1 MLVLSRKEE
10 QKILFPALGISLE
23 ILHIKGSTVR
33 VGIDAPM
40 EVRIVRDELVDGTLD
55 EQINRLPPKLRHE
68 FRNELNSISIASQLF
83 KQEMECGNFDDAAKT
98 FDKLVQRLNRVSK
111 SKLLAGKL
119 PSGSF
124 PSRRLSS
131 PAVTANKPLRALVVE
146 DEANEREMLA
156 GFLRLQGYQVDTAAD
171 GDEAFEYLQANVD
184 TAIVLVDMRMPRCDG
199 PTAIRRIRENRNLDQ
214 VKIFAISGS
223 PPEENQSAS
232 EDVNGWFMK
241 PLNPQLLIESLPSNN

>member
-40 EVRIVRDELVDGTLD
+40 EVRIVRDELVDGGTID
-55 EQINRLPPKLRHE
+55 DHVNRLPRELRHE
-68 FRNELNSISIASQLF
+68 FRNELNAISIASHLF
-83 KQEMECGNFDDAAKT
+83 KQEMECGSFDDAALT
-98 FDKLVQRLNRVSK
+98 FDKLVQRLERISK
-111 SKLLAGKL
+111 SKLLASKL
-119 PSGSF
+119 PSLS
-124 PSRRLSS
+124 LSS
-131 PAVTANKPLRALVVE
+131 PSVTAIKPLRALVVE
-146 DEANEREMLA
+146 DDANERELLA

-171 GDEAFEYLQANVD
+171 GDEAFEHLQANVD
-184 TAIVLVDMRMPRCDG
+184 TEIVLVDMRMPRCDG
-199 PTAIRRIRENRNLDQ
+199 PTAIRRIRENRNLDE

>member
-40 EVRIVRDELVDGTLD
+40 EVRILRDELVDGGTID
-55 EQINRLPPKLRHE
+55 DHVNRLPRELRHE
-68 FRNELNSISIASQLF
+68 FRNELNAISIASHLF
-83 KQEMECGNFDDAAKT
+83 KQEMECGSFDDAALT
-98 FDKLVQRLNRVSK
+98 FDKLVQRLERISK
-111 SKLLAGKL
+111 SKLLASKL
-119 PSGSF
+119 PSLS
-124 PSRRLSS
+124 LSS
-131 PAVTANKPLRALVVE
+131 PSVTAIKPLRALVVE
-146 DEANEREMLA
+146 DDANERELLA

-171 GDEAFEYLQANVD
+171 GQEAFEYLQANVD

-232 EDVNGWFMK
+232 EDVNGWFMT

>member
-1 MLVLSRKEE
+1 MLVLSRKED

-55 EQINRLPPKLRHE
+55 EQLNRLPLKLRHE
-68 FRNELNSISIASQLF
+68 IRNELNSISIASHLF
-83 KQEMECGNFDDAAKT
+83 KQEMECGNFDDAAQT
-98 FDKLVQRLNRVSK
+98 FDKLVQRLTRISK
-111 SKLLAGKL
+111 SKLLANK
-119 PSGSF
+119 
-124 PSRRLSS
+124 LSS
-131 PAVTANKPLRALVVE
+131 PSASKPLRALVVE
-146 DEANEREMLA
+146 DEPNERELLA

-171 GDEAFEYLQANVD
+171 GQEAFEYLQANVD

>member
-10 QKILFPALGISLE
+10 QKILFPALGISLK

-40 EVRIVRDELVDGTLD
+40 EVRIVRDELVDGGTID
-55 EQINRLPPKLRHE
+55 DHVNRLPHELRHA
-68 FRNELNSISIASQLF
+68 FRNELNAISIASHLF
-83 KQEMECGNFDDAAKT
+83 KQEMECGSFDDAALT
-98 FDKLVQRLNRVSK
+98 FDKLVQRLERVIK
-111 SKLLAGKL
+111 SKLLASKL
-119 PSGSF
+119 PS
-124 PSRRLSS
+124 PSLSS
-131 PAVTANKPLRALVVE
+131 PSVTAIKPLRALVVE
-146 DEANEREMLA
+146 DDANERELLA

-171 GDEAFEYLQANVD
+171 GDEAFEHLQANVD
-184 TAIVLVDMRMPRCDG
+184 TEIVLVDMRMPRCDG
-199 PTAIRRIRENRNLDQ
+199 PTVIRRIRESRNLDQ

-241 PLNPQLLIESLPSNN
+241 PLNPQLLIESLPSHN

>member
-1 MLVLSRKEE
+1 MLVLSRKED

-68 FRNELNSISIASQLF
+68 FRNELNSISIASHLF
-83 KQEMECGNFDDAAKT
+83 KQEMESGNFDDAAQT
-98 FDKLVQRLNRVSK
+98 FDKLIKRLNRVSK
-111 SKLLAGKL
+111 SKFLAGKL
-119 PSGSF
+119 PSGSL
-124 PSRRLSS
+124 PSRPMSS
-131 PAVTANKPLRALVVE
+131 PSAAANKPLRALVVE
-146 DEANEREMLA
+146 DEPNEREMLA

-171 GDEAFEYLQANVD
+171 GDEAFEYLQANED

-199 PTAIRRIRENRNLDQ
+199 PTAIRRIRENRNLNE
-214 VKIFAISGS
+214 VKIYAISGS

-232 EDVNGWFMK
+232 EGVNGWFMK

>member
-1 MLVLSRKEE
+1 MLVLSRKED

-40 EVRIVRDELVDGTLD
+40 EVRIVRDELVDGTLN
-55 EQINRLPPKLRHE
+55 EQINRLPRKLRHE
-68 FRNELNSISIASQLF
+68 FRNELNSISIASHLF
-83 KQEMECGNFDDAAKT
+83 KQEMESGNFDDAAQT
-98 FDKLVQRLNRVSK
+98 FDKLIKRLNRVSK
-111 SKLLAGKL
+111 SKFLAGKL
-119 PSGSF
+119 PSR
-124 PSRRLSS
+124 PMSS
-131 PAVTANKPLRALVVE
+131 PSAAANKPLRALVVE
-146 DEANEREMLA
+146 DEPNEREMLA

-171 GDEAFEYLQANVD
+171 GDEAFEYLQANED

-199 PTAIRRIRENRNLDQ
+199 PTAIRRIRENRNLDE